1 MLRTGYANIP
11 HDDKA
16 STGGEDSWFI
26 TDEVIGVADGVGGMT
41 KLGVDSKMF
50 SRNLCL
56 FAEQGVMK
64 RQVTNPLSLAKYAF
78 SKVSV
83 NGASTL
89 LIVNGENANEVEV
102 YNIGDSQLGVWRSG
116 KGWVHISDEQEHDF
130 NQPFQLGRLKKYMA
144 DRPDEGTSYTIET
157 KKNDILILASDGLWD
172 NLFPDEVS
180 DLVATH
186 ILARRKLQGT
196 LVDEGRLALKLATV
210 AYEKGLDSTR
220 ESPFSE
226 RAESF
231 GHKLPGGKPD
241 DITVLVATIY

>member
-50 SRNLCL
+50 SRTLCL
-56 FAEQGVMK
+56 FAEQGVIK

-83 NGASTL
+83 DGASTL
-89 LIVNGENANEVEV
+89 LIVNGENANELEV

-116 KGWVHISDEQEHDF
+116 RGWVHISDEQEHDF
-130 NQPFQLGRLKKYMA
+130 NQPFQLGRLSKYMA
-144 DRPDEGTSYTIET
+144 DRPEVGASYTIET
-157 KKNDILILASDGLWD
+157 QKKDILILASDGLWD

-186 ILARRKLQGT
+186 LLARRKLQGT
-196 LVDEGRLALKLATV
+196 SLDEGRLALKLATV
-210 AYEKGLDSTR
+210 AYENGLDSTR
-220 ESPFSE
+220 DSPFSE